1 MKNFHSKITAFL
13 FSVLFLGLAV
23 TAPGQEQDPATEEQ
37 GRQVFYLTLQ
47 GRDITVRDG
56 ETAEERPFQPATGG
70 PLEIGPNPYLDRET
84 FKGRSFRLV
93 QQEENLGPGK
103 EKTAEVEQTELDPL
117 NLDAIGLLAAGGT
130 GYPIDLWQGSD
141 VRELLVLISALP
153 GGTSSPTANAI
164 KRKLLLSSAPFPI
177 TPESGVEIEDL
188 LFQRLAQLYRAG
200 DLASLLSLFEQIP
213 AAERSPRISRMMV
226 EAYLLDGDM
235 ESACALAKTGQRE
248 EGTPDWLKIT
258 SICLVLEGEE
268 DQARFNLTL
277 LTETGDMD
285 FAYQSLFEGVVK
297 LVSEERGEISTLAM
311 EEGDGGFSNFFSGQ
325 FFLLSELTPLHVAIL
340 KLLGRNVEIAL
351 DENAG
356 VSSVLLSA
364 LARWSGL
371 TLETKLEVAD
381 QALAGGILEE
391 HFLSTLVGAYT
402 FSPQDKETAYLLD
415 YESWGVKSD
424 ALFYALAKEAFDFD
438 AAIKHI
444 REGWAR
450 ARYGGRAAFMAGLY
464 MDAMAEIPP
473 DSAYISFAPD
483 AVRIA
488 LLTGNWQVALYWYQ
502 TVHAPASTG
511 DAEATRMLVEMWP
524 LMVTMD
530 QAGEI
535 PYSPQILRLWR
546 RSLEILPVEDQVAQ
560 TQVFYKILEV
570 LGLPV
575 PDDLKSEG
583 LLILGETS
591 GPEFIGGASLGETI
605 LRILTVF
612 GAAGAEKAAPM
623 TVANVMYTLT
633 EAGLE
638 AEARQL
644 GLEALLARGF

>member
-1 MKNFHSKITAFL
+1 MKNFRSNIASL
-13 FSVLFLGLAV
+13 LISILFLGLAGP
-23 TAPGQEQDPATEEQ
+23 APGQEQDPAVEEEE
-37 GRQVFYLTLQ
+37 RQVFYLTLQ
-47 GRDITVRDG
+47 GRDITVRDD
-56 ETAEERPFQPATGG
+56 EMAEETPSQPATGG

-84 FKGRSFRLV
+84 FTAGSFRLA
-93 QQEENLGPGK
+93 QQEEDLGLTEEETP
-103 EKTAEVEQTELDPL
+103 EVEQTELDPL
-117 NLDAIGLLAAGGT
+117 NLDAIGLLAASGT

-141 VRELLVLISALP
+141 VRDLLVLISGLP
-153 GGTSSPTANAI
+153 GGTSSPTANAM

-177 TPESGVEIEDL
+177 TPESGVGVEDL

-213 AAERSPRISRMMV
+213 VAERSPRISRLMV

-235 ESACALAKTGQRE
+235 ESACTLAKTGQRE

-268 DQARFNLTL
+268 GQARFNLTL
-277 LTETGDMD
+277 LDETGDMD
-285 FAYQSLFEGVVK
+285 FAYQGLFEDVVK
-297 LVSEERGEISTLAM
+297 LANGEREEISTVAM
-311 EEGDGGFSNFFSGQ
+311 EEGEGGFSTFFSGQ
-325 FFLLSELTPLHVAIL
+325 FFLLSDLTPLHVAIL
-340 KLLGRNVEIAL
+340 KLLGRDADIAL
-351 DENAG
+351 EENAG
-356 VSSVLLSA
+356 VANVLLSS

-381 QALAGGILEE
+381 QALARGILEE
-391 HFLSTLVGAYT
+391 RFLSALVGAYT
-402 FSPQDKETAYLLD
+402 FSAADKETAHLLD

-424 ALFYALAKEAFDFD
+424 ALFYALAKEAFDFE
-438 AAIKHI
+438 AAINHI

-450 ARYGGRAAFMAGLY
+450 ARYGGRAAFIAGLY

-473 DSAYISFAPD
+473 DAAYISFAPD
-483 AVRIA
+483 AARIA
-488 LLTGNWQVALYWYQ
+488 LLTGNWQVALDWYQ
-502 TVHAPASTG
+502 TVRARASTG

-530 QAGEI
+530 EAGEI

-546 RSLEILPVEDQVAQ
+546 RSLAVLPVEDQLARAQ
-560 TQVFYKILEV
+560 VLYQVLGV

-583 LLILGETS
+583 LLILGDTG
-591 GPEFIGGASLGETI
+591 GPEFIGGASLGETV
-605 LRILTVF
+605 LRVLNVF
-612 GAAGAEKAAPM
+612 GASGAENAAPA
-623 TVANVMYTLT
+623 TIADIMYTLT
-633 EAGLE
+633 EAGL
-638 AEARQL
+638 AQDARLL

>member
-56 ETAEERPFQPATGG
+56 ETAEEGPFQPATGG

-103 EKTAEVEQTELDPL
+103 EKTAEVEQTELNPL

-213 AAERSPRISRMMV
+213 AAERSPRISRLMV

-235 ESACALAKTGQRE
+235 ESACTLAKTGQRE

-268 DQARFNLTL
+268 GQARFNLTL

-297 LVSEERGEISTLAM
+297 LVREERG
-311 EEGDGGFSNFFSGQ
+311 
-325 FFLLSELTPLHVAIL
+325 
-340 KLLGRNVEIAL
+340 
-351 DENAG
+351 
-356 VSSVLLSA
+356 
-364 LARWSGL
+364 
-371 TLETKLEVAD
+371 
-381 QALAGGILEE
+381 
-391 HFLSTLVGAYT
+391 
-402 FSPQDKETAYLLD
+402 
-415 YESWGVKSD
+415 
-424 ALFYALAKEAFDFD
+424 
-438 AAIKHI
+438 
-444 REGWAR
+444 
-450 ARYGGRAAFMAGLY
+450 
-464 MDAMAEIPP
+464 
-473 DSAYISFAPD
+473 
-483 AVRIA
+483 
-488 LLTGNWQVALYWYQ
+488 
-502 TVHAPASTG
+502 
-511 DAEATRMLVEMWP
+511 
-524 LMVTMD
+524 
-530 QAGEI
+530 
-535 PYSPQILRLWR
+535 
-546 RSLEILPVEDQVAQ
+546 
-560 TQVFYKILEV
+560 
-570 LGLPV
+570 
-575 PDDLKSEG
+575 
-583 LLILGETS
+583 
-591 GPEFIGGASLGETI
+591 
-605 LRILTVF
+605 
-612 GAAGAEKAAPM
+612 
-623 TVANVMYTLT
+623 
-633 EAGLE
+633 
-638 AEARQL
+638 
-644 GLEALLARGF
+644 